1 MRSKEKCTIDRNRID
16 INFALVENTRPPIYT
31 AMKYWGKKP
40 HNIWRKY
47 IENYTPEN
55 GVFLDPFSGSAI
67 SSFEAVKVN
76 RRAIAFDLNPL
87 TSFIVEVFSSN
98 FNLNKFKKAVNE
110 IITEVKKDEVFL
122 KFYSTNSRKSNE
134 KAIVQS
140 FKWENDNLYEL
151 GINFTDFEIN
161 KETKGKFIQRKFRY
175 VAKPNK
181 EDQELVE
188 IQSKIKI
195 KNWFPDEPFINS
207 PSFNANFI
215 NCVGGNN
222 FSNLWTKRSLYVL
235 SKIFDLI
242 KKNKDKNLQIQL
254 LFAFIQTLHLTTK
267 MSVPRRES
275 ANRPFSTSWG
285 RSAYICASRKMEMNP
300 LFVFEGSCFGK
311 QSVESCL
318 KDVEEYL
325 GKIPKTLKV
334 SESLKNKDKLSGFD
348 LKYGVVDINTIT
360 DYIPKKSI
368 DFIMTDPPYGGLVQY
383 LDLSS
388 IWLNWLKN
396 IDSKYTPNYNAEITI
411 KNGII
416 DISLYQQRFT
426 NALKNLRTVLKD
438 SGKIVFTFHN
448 KEIPIWN
455 AFLKSI
461 SLAGFK
467 IEKVIHQQ
475 NRRTGEANVANPYG
489 TSGTDFYIRCIK
501 SPKVKLNTE
510 KGEFEYFVISKAVE
524 ILALRNEPT
533 PFLFLFNGLLAEIS
547 SAGFDLE
554 DFDENVKQI
563 LDKNIGKIFELTENG
578 TNKAGKFWW
587 FVNPSEH
594 IKYPDRQL
602 TERVKESIISLLR
615 RKTSVTLDDAL
626 AVVYKKYPNGL
637 TPDLKSITSVLQK
650 YATKSSGRWLYKALE
665 VENEF
670 TKHTEIIHKL
680 IRVGK
685 KLNFKSFVGKRE
697 QSEPIKNKKL
707 SDFCEYTSLKDFV
720 KNSTARKRIEMID
733 LIWLHSNEFKA
744 VLEVENSTNF
754 ASGIQRGSNLPNE
767 VLKIMII
774 PDYRENELN
783 RISDP
788 LFKESFKNHNWKYIL
803 YSDVDKILQSKAS
816 MEIINLFTKDL
827 N

>member
-1 MRSKEKCTIDRNRID
+1 MTD
-16 INFALVENTRPPIYT
+16 INFALVEDTRPPIYT

-40 HNIWRKY
+40 HNIWREY
-47 IENYTPEN
+47 IQNYTPEN
-55 GVFLDPFSGSAI
+55 GIFLDPFSGSAI
-67 SSFEAVKVN
+67 SAFEAVKVN
-76 RRAIAFDLNPL
+76 RKTIAFDLNPL
-87 TSFIVEVFSSN
+87 TSFIIEVFSTK
-98 FNLNKFKKAVNE
+98 FNKKE
-110 IITEVKKDEVFL
+110 FEKEVKKIVDEVQKDETYL
-122 KFYSTNSRKSNE
+122 KFYSTISRKTGANTI
-134 KAIVQS
+134 AQS
-140 FKWENDNLYEL
+140 FKWEDGKLYEL
-151 GINFTDFEIN
+151 GVNYTEQEILE
-161 KETKGKFIQRKFRY
+161 ETNGRASTRKFRH
-175 VAKPNK
+175 VAEPN
-181 EDQELVE
+181 ESDQKLANE
-188 IQSKIKI
+188 QSKIKI
-195 KNWFPDEPFINS
+195 DNWFPDEPFINS

-215 NCVGGNN
+215 RAVGGNN
-222 FSNLWTKRSLYVL
+222 FSNLWTRRNLYVL
-235 SKIFDLI
+235 SKIFDII
-242 KKNKDKNLQIQL
+242 KKNKNENLKTQL
-254 LFAFIQTLHLTTK
+254 LFGFIQSLHLTTK

-285 RSAYICASRKMEMNP
+285 RSAYICANRQMEMNP
-300 LFVFEGSCFGK
+300 LLVFEGSCLGK

-318 KDVEEYL
+318 KDVEKYI

-360 DYIPKKSI
+360 DYMPEKSV

-396 IDSKYTPNYNAEITI
+396 VDEKYKPNYNAEITV

-416 DISLYQQRFT
+416 DINLYQQRFT

-438 SGKIVFTFHN
+438 EGKIVFTFHN

-461 SLAGFK
+461 TLAGFK

-501 SPKVKLNTE
+501 SPEVKLKTE
-510 KGEFEYFVISKAVE
+510 KDEFEHFIINKAIE

-547 SAGFDLE
+547 SAGFDLD

-563 LDKNIGKIFELTENG
+563 LNKNIGKIFELTENDS
-578 TNKAGKFWW
+578 NKAGKNWW
-587 FVNPSEH
+587 FINPSEH

-602 TERVKESIISLLR
+602 TERVEESIISLLR
-615 RKTSVTLDDAL
+615 RKTSVSLDDAL
-626 AVVYKKYPNGL
+626 AVIYKKYPNGL
-637 TPDLKSITSVLQK
+637 TPDVKSITSVLQK
-650 YATKSSGRWLYKALE
+650 YATKSGGKWLYNALE
-665 VENEF
+665 VEQEF
-670 TKHTEIIHKL
+670 TKHTEIIYKL
-680 IRVGK
+680 IGIGK
-685 KLNFKSFVGKRE
+685 KLKHKSFVGKRE
-697 QSEPIKNKKL
+697 QPEPIKNKRL
-707 SDFCEYTSLKDFV
+707 SDFSDYIQLNDTIKDGI
-720 KNSTARKRIEMID
+720 ARKRIEMID
-733 LIWLHSNEFKA
+733 LIWLKEDKIKIII
-744 VLEVENSTNF
+744 EVENSTNF
-754 ASGIQRGSNLPNE
+754 ISGLQRGSNLPNDII
-767 VLKIMII
+767 KIMII
-774 PDYRENELN
+774 PDHRENELN

-788 LFKESFKNHNWKYIL
+788 LFKESFKSHNWKYIL

-816 MEIINLFTKDL
+816 METINLFAKDL

>member
-1 MRSKEKCTIDRNRID
+1 MAD
-16 INFALVENTRPPIYT
+16 INFALVEDTRPPIYT

-40 HNIWRKY
+40 HNIWREY
-47 IENYTPEN
+47 IQNYTPEN
-55 GVFLDPFSGSAI
+55 GIFLDPFSGSAI
-67 SSFEAVKVN
+67 SAFEAVKVN
-76 RRAIAFDLNPL
+76 RKTIAFDLNPL
-87 TSFIVEVFSSN
+87 TSFIIEVFSTK
-98 FNLNKFKKAVNE
+98 FNKKE
-110 IITEVKKDEVFL
+110 FEKEVKKIVDEVQKDDTYL
-122 KFYSTNSRKSNE
+122 KFYSTISRKTGANTI
-134 KAIVQS
+134 AQS
-140 FKWENDNLYEL
+140 FKWEDGKLYEL
-151 GINFTDFEIN
+151 GVNYTDQEILE
-161 KETKGKFIQRKFRY
+161 ETNGKASTRKFRY
-175 VAKPNK
+175 VAEPN
-181 EDQELVE
+181 ESDQKLANE
-188 IQSKIKI
+188 QSKIKI
-195 KNWFPDEPFINS
+195 DNWFPDEPFINS

-215 NCVGGNN
+215 RAVGGNN
-222 FSNLWTKRSLYVL
+222 FSNLWTRRNLYVL
-235 SKIFDLI
+235 SKIFDII
-242 KKNKDKNLQIQL
+242 KKNKNENLKTQL
-254 LFAFIQTLHLTTK
+254 LFGFIQSLHLTTK

-285 RSAYICASRKMEMNP
+285 RSAYICANRQMEMNP
-300 LFVFEGSCFGK
+300 LLVFEGSCLGK

-318 KDVEEYL
+318 KDVEKYI

-360 DYIPKKSI
+360 DYIPEKSV

-396 IDSKYTPNYNAEITI
+396 VDEKYKPNYNAEITV

-416 DISLYQQRFT
+416 DINLYQQRFT

-438 SGKIVFTFHN
+438 EGKIVFTFHN

-461 SLAGFK
+461 TLAGFK

-501 SPKVKLNTE
+501 SPEVKLKTE
-510 KGEFEYFVISKAVE
+510 KDEFEHFIINKAIE

-547 SAGFDLE
+547 SAGFDLD

-563 LDKNIGKIFELTENG
+563 LNKNIGKIFELTENDS
-578 TNKAGKFWW
+578 NKAGKNWW
-587 FVNPSEH
+587 FINPSEH

-602 TERVKESIISLLR
+602 TERVEESIISLLR
-615 RKTSVTLDDAL
+615 RKTSVSLDDAL
-626 AVVYKKYPNGL
+626 AVIYKKYPNGL
-637 TPDLKSITSVLQK
+637 TPDVKSITSVLQK
-650 YATKSSGRWLYKALE
+650 YATKSGGKWLYNALE
-665 VENEF
+665 VEQEF
-670 TKHTEIIHKL
+670 TKHTEIIYKL
-680 IRVGK
+680 IGIGK
-685 KLNFKSFVGKRE
+685 KLKYKSFVGKRE
-697 QSEPIKNKKL
+697 QPEPIKNKRL
-707 SDFCEYTSLKDFV
+707 SDFSDYIQLKDTI
-720 KNSTARKRIEMID
+720 KDGIARKRIEMID
-733 LIWLHSNEFKA
+733 LIWLKEDKIKIII
-744 VLEVENSTNF
+744 EVENSTNF
-754 ASGIQRGSNLPNE
+754 TSGIQRGSNLPND
-767 VLKIMII
+767 VIKIMII
-774 PDYRENELN
+774 PDHRENELN

-788 LFKESFKNHNWKYIL
+788 LFKESFKSHNWKYIL

-816 MEIINLFTKDL
+816 METINLFAKDL

>member
-1 MRSKEKCTIDRNRID
+1 MTD
-16 INFALVENTRPPIYT
+16 INFALVEDTRPPIYT

-40 HNIWRKY
+40 HNIWREY
-47 IENYTPEN
+47 IENYTPED
-55 GVFLDPFSGSAI
+55 GIYLDPFSGSAI
-67 SSFEAVKVN
+67 SGFEAVKAN
-76 RRAIAFDLNPL
+76 RKAIAFDLNPL
-87 TSFIVEVFSSN
+87 TSFIIEVYSSKFEVEKFKVEVEKIVDE
-98 FNLNKFKKAVNE
+98 L
-110 IITEVKKDEVFL
+110 KKDKTFL
-122 KFYSTNSRKSNE
+122 KYYSTTSRKTDE

-140 FKWENDNLYEL
+140 FKWEDDQLYEL
-151 GINFTDFEIN
+151 GVNYTDSEILD
-161 KETKGKFIQRKFRY
+161 ETNGRPTRRKFRY
-175 VAKPNK
+175 VAEPNEKDQKLAK
-181 EDQELVE
+181 E
-188 IQSKIKI
+188 QSKIEI
-195 KNWFPDEPFINS
+195 NNWFPDEPFINS

-222 FSNLWTKRSLYVL
+222 FSNLWTRRNLYVL
-235 SKIFDLI
+235 SKIYDLI
-242 KKNKDKNLQIQL
+242 KKVKDKDLQIQL
-254 LFAFIQTLHLTTK
+254 LFGFIQTLHLTTK
-267 MSVPRRES
+267 MSVPRRAS

-300 LFVFEGSCFGK
+300 LFVFEGSCLGK

-318 KDVEEYL
+318 KDVEDYL
-325 GKIPKTLKV
+325 GKTPKTLKV
-334 SESLKNKDKLSGFD
+334 SESLKSKDMLSGFD

-360 DYIPKKSI
+360 DYIPEKSI

-396 IDSKYTPNYNAEITI
+396 IDKKYTPNYNAEITI

-416 DISLYQQRFT
+416 DINLYQQRFT

-438 SGKIVFTFHN
+438 NGKIVFTFHN

-461 SLAGFK
+461 TLAGFK

-501 SPKVKLNTE
+501 SPKVKLKTE
-510 KGEFEYFVISKAVE
+510 KDEFEHFVINKAVE

-578 TNKAGKFWW
+578 SNKAGKFWW
-587 FVNPSEH
+587 FINPSEY

-602 TERVKESIISLLR
+602 TERVEESIISLLR
-615 RKTSVTLDDAL
+615 RKTSIKLDDAL
-626 AVVYKKYPNGL
+626 AVIYKKYPNGL
-637 TPDLKSITSVLQK
+637 TPDVKSITSVLQK
-650 YATKSSGRWLYKALE
+650 YATKSGGRWLYNALE
-665 VENEF
+665 VEKEF

-680 IRVGK
+680 IGVGK
-685 KLNFKSFVGKRE
+685 KLKYQSFVGKRE
-697 QSEPIKNKKL
+697 QPEPIKNKRL
-707 SDFCEYTSLKDFV
+707 SDFCDLTSLKNHIKDT
-720 KNSTARKRIEMID
+720 TARKRIEMID
-733 LIWLHSNEFKA
+733 LIWVQDDKFK
-744 VLEVENSTNF
+744 VIIEVENSTNF
-754 ASGIQRGSNLPNE
+754 TSGIQRGSNLPND

-774 PDYRENELN
+774 PDHRENELN

-788 LFKESFKNHNWKYIL
+788 LFKESFKSHNWKYIL
-803 YSDVDKILQSKAS
+803 YSDVDKILKSKAS
-816 MEIINLFTKDL
+816 METIDLFSKEL